1 MTAAPDTIARFRQLH
16 RPGEPLLMPNA
27 FSAGTARLLASLG
40 FAALAT
46 TSGGHAHQ
54 LGRLDGS
61 VTAEEALA
69 HAAELAAA
77 TDLPVSADL
86 EHGFADDPAGVAAT
100 VRRATATGLAGCS
113 IEDATG
119 RADEPVYDR
128 GLAVERVAAAAEAA
142 HGSVAE
148 AAHGSAPFVLTAR
161 AENHIRGVDDLADTI
176 ARLQAYGE
184 AGADVLFA
192 PGLTT
197 AEDIRAVVSS
207 VDQPVSVLVLPGVP
221 PVEQL
226 AELGVARV
234 SVGSEL
240 SYVALAA
247 VADAARELLAGGE
260 IGYWPAVGAGM
271 ALAREAFPPSP
282 AGRRGPNAGTD

>member
-1 MTAAPDTIARFRQLH
+1 MTASPELVARFRALH

-54 LGRLDGS
+54 LGRRDGA
-61 VTAEEALA
+61 VTRDEALA
-69 HAAELAAA
+69 HGTDLAAA

-100 VRRATATGLAGCS
+100 VGRAVATGLAGCS
-113 IEDATG
+113 IEDSTG
-119 RADEPVYDR
+119 RPDEPIYDR
-128 GLAVERVAAAAEAA
+128 GLAVERMAAAAEAA
-142 HGSVAE
+142 HGEHAL
-148 AAHGSAPFVLTAR
+148 VLTGR
-161 AENHIRGVDDLADTI
+161 AENHLWGRTDLADTI
-176 ARLQAYGE
+176 ARLQSYGE

-192 PGLTT
+192 PGVTA
-197 AEDIRAVVSS
+197 AEDIRAIVSS
-207 VDQPVSVLVLPGVP
+207 VDQPVSVLVLPGSP
-221 PVEQL
+221 TIEQL

-240 SYVALAA
+240 SYVAIAA
-247 VADAARELLAGGE
+247 VADAARDLLAGGE

-271 ALAREAFPPSP
+271 ALAKEAFPPSP
-282 AGRRGPNAGTD
+282 AM

>member
-1 MTAAPDTIARFRQLH
+1 M
-16 RPGEPLLMPNA
+16 
-27 FSAGTARLLASLG
+27 
-40 FAALAT
+40 
-46 TSGGHAHQ
+46 
-54 LGRLDGS
+54 
-61 VTAEEALA
+61 
-69 HAAELAAA
+69 
-77 TDLPVSADL
+77 
-86 EHGFADDPAGVAAT
+86 AAT

-119 RADEPVYDR
+119 RADEPIYDR

-142 HGSVAE
+142 HGKDQL
-148 AAHGSAPFVLTAR
+148 VLTAR
-161 AENHIRGVDDLADTI
+161 AENHIRGRHDLADTI

-221 PVEQL
+221 PIEQL

-247 VADAARELLAGGE
+247 VADAARDLLAGGE

-271 ALAREAFPPSP
+271 ALAKEAFPPSP
-282 AGRRGPNAGTD
+282 AT